1 MSVNECLVSRAARE
15 YSDGRYGPSSA
26 PNRGRRGAARGAGMS
41 APKHVYTPAI
51 ATLLAGALLV
61 SGGLAPA
68 TAAPVEDASP
78 PGIQLDPAT
87 GRVVADP
94 VAGALQ
100 GPADGSPADIALEYL
115 NAHAPDF
122 GLSAEAAAGAYV
134 HKELRLS
141 TGATAVHLGQRVDG
155 LRVRDAVM
163 TAVVA
168 ADGSLTS
175 MAGFLAPGDGSG
187 TAARLTAHAALDT
200 AAEAQDADASRP
212 LREADTRSAAPRE
225 YPNVYA
231 EGVTEPAP
239 VTAELV
245 WYPDEKGTA
254 LRLAWLTDIE
264 SSDHAWFETVVDATT
279 GEILDQRS
287 RYAHAAPEGNVFREE
302 HPEAAG
308 ATHQTTSFSGINGT
322 WVDDRTTDGN
332 NVNAYLD
339 RNDDD
344 SNNEYQPQ
352 TPASGDPGYQQFLYS
367 WTDAWRTTADVN
379 SVAALDA
386 DRDAII
392 TQLFYY
398 TNVMHDWL
406 YGHGFDEASGNFQV
420 DNFGNGGS
428 GGDPVLAE
436 AQDGWD
442 FGCVDDKDN
451 ADPSDDEDIRC
462 LNNAN
467 FGTPADGASPR
478 MQMYMWAPGRPFRDG
493 DMDGDVIAHEYG
505 HGVSSRLVGGGS
517 LGYNGGDQRGAL
529 GEGWSDIISFLKWD
543 DAVVGEYVTGDQVNG
558 IRSVGYDISTRTFQS
573 YNTSSGSGHGNGEIW
588 AAAVYDI
595 RTMFPGG
602 VEPLATLVL
611 DGMKATPANPTYID
625 ARNGLLAADAGANR
639 CLIWTAFAGR
649 GLGTG
654 STTGLDTVP
663 TASADIPA
671 ECEPTADAGGP
682 YNTVEGTDASLDGT
696 GSATGTDP
704 SAGAITAYAWD
715 LDNDGQYDD
724 ATGPTPTFTTVGQDG
739 VYTVGL
745 QVTDEFGNTATDS
758 TTVTVANVAPTVSI
772 DAITPIDEF
781 GTVTVSGTVTDPGWL
796 DDLSATISWDDGAA
810 PVALPGVEEN
820 VRPNATLTFSVQHQY
835 GDDGDFTVEVCAADD
850 DTTGN
855 CDSEVAAVANVD
867 PTATIDTSG
876 EEVYDGHSAFVLE
889 AGEELTVPA
898 TSTDPGSD
906 DLTLQWDWGDGAV
919 DAQTSLVNPPFADL
933 LKSPSVQPRDVTLEE
948 SHVYGDACLYELG
961 VTATDD
967 DGGVSPTDTAAVII
981 TGNATVSKGHG
992 WWLNQYRVKKSNDF
1006 TAAEL
1011 QCYLD
1016 IVGYFSLVFSEDK
1029 DASTRAAATLVLQN
1043 PAKSPADVIFDQHAL
1058 GAWLNFANGSVSLDT
1073 PVDSD
1078 GNGSLDSTFGAVM
1091 LAAETV
1097 RINPAS
1103 TAAQIKAQKDIVETI
1118 ATQSGP

>member
-1 MSVNECLVSRAARE
+1 
-15 YSDGRYGPSSA
+15 
-26 PNRGRRGAARGAGMS
+26 MS
-41 APKHVYTPAI
+41 APKHVISPAI
-51 ATLLAGALLV
+51 ASLLTGALLV
-61 SGGLAPA
+61 WGGIAPA
-68 TAAPVEDASP
+68 TAAPPEDTSP
-78 PGIQLDPAT
+78 PGIQLDPDT

-94 VAGALQ
+94 AAGALAAAA
-100 GPADGSPADIALEYL
+100 GGAPGDIAVAYIQ
-115 NAHAPDF
+115 AHAADF
-122 GLSAEAAAGAYV
+122 GLAPDTAEGLYV

-141 TGATAVHLGQRVDG
+141 TGATAVHVGQRVDG

-163 TAVVA
+163 TGVVA
-168 ADGSLTS
+168 ADGSVVS
-175 MAGFLAPGDGSG
+175 MAGFLAPGDGTG
-187 TAARLTAHAALDT
+187 TSARLTAHAALDT

-212 LREADTRSAAPRE
+212 LREADTRAAAPKE

-239 VTAELV
+239 VTSELV
-245 WYPDEKGTA
+245 WFPDDNGTH

-264 SSDHAWFETVVDATT
+264 SSDHAWFETVVDAQT

-287 RYAHAAPEGNVFREE
+287 RYAHAAPEGDVFREE

-308 ATHQTTSFSGINGT
+308 ATRQTTSFSGINGT
-322 WVDDRTTDGN
+322 WVDDRTTSGN

-352 TPASGDPGYQQFLYS
+352 TPASGDPEYQRFIYP
-367 WTDAWRTTADVN
+367 WTDAWRTTADVD
-379 SVAALDA
+379 SLAALDA

-406 YGHGFDEASGNFQV
+406 YGHGFDEASGNFQI

-442 FGCVDDKDN
+442 FGCVDDKGTD
-451 ADPSDDEDIRC
+451 DTGDDEDVRC

-467 FGTPADGASPR
+467 FGTPGDGASPR
-478 MQMYMWAPGRPFRDG
+478 MQMYMWAPSRPFRDG

-529 GEGWSDIISFLKWD
+529 GEGWSDVVSFLKWD
-543 DAVVGEYVTGDQVNG
+543 DAVVGEYVTGDQTNG

-573 YNTSSGSGHGNGEIW
+573 YNTNSGSGHGNGEIW
-588 AAAVYDI
+588 AAAIYDV

-625 ARNGLLAADAGANR
+625 ARNGLITADAGANT

-654 STTGLDTVP
+654 STTSLDTVP
-663 TASADIPA
+663 TASDDIPA
-671 ECEPTADAGGP
+671 GCLPVADAGGP
-682 YNTVEGTDASLDGT
+682 YNTVEGTDAPLDGS
-696 GSATGTDP
+696 GSSAGTDP
-704 SAGAITAYAWD
+704 SAGAIVSYAWD
-715 LDNDGQYDD
+715 LDDDGAYDD
-724 ATGPTPTFTTVGQDG
+724 ATGPAPDFTSVGQDG
-739 VYTVGL
+739 VYDVGL
-745 QVTDEFGNTATDS
+745 EVTDEFGNTATDA

-781 GTVTVSGTVTDPGWL
+781 GTVTVSGVITDPGWL
-796 DDLSATISWDDGAA
+796 DDLSATISFDDGAA
-810 PVALPGVEEN
+810 PVALTGAEEN
-820 VRPNATLTFSVQHQY
+820 ARPDATLTFSVQHQY

-876 EEVYDGHSAFVLE
+876 EQIYDGVSAFVLE
-889 AGEELTVPA
+889 AGEELEVPA
-898 TSTDPGSD
+898 SATDPGSD
-906 DLTLQWDWGDGAV
+906 DLTLEWDWDDGAV
-919 DAQTSLVNPPFADL
+919 DTETSLVNPPFADPP
-933 LKSPSVQPRDVTLEE
+933 KSPTVQPRDITLQAA
-948 SHVYGDACLYELG
+948 HVYGDACLYELG

-967 DGGVSPTDTAAVII
+967 DGGVSDTDTAAVVV

-1016 IVGYFSLVFSEDK
+1016 IVGYFSLVFSEEK

-1058 GAWLNFANGSVSLDT
+1058 GAWLNFANGSVSLST
-1073 PVDSD
+1073 PVDTVGGPAPD
-1078 GNGSLDSTFGAVM
+1078 TTFGAAM
-1091 LAAETV
+1091 LTAETIRV
-1097 RINPAS
+1097 NPAS
-1103 TAAQIKAQKDIVETI
+1103 TSAQIKAQKDIVERI

>member
-1 MSVNECLVSRAARE
+1 MSTSRRSLLLGIGALASVSLFLSGAIAPAVAAPGGARAPGQV
-15 YSDGRYGPSSA
+15 SVDPSS
-26 PNRGRRGAARGAGMS
+26 
-41 APKHVYTPAI
+41 
-51 ATLLAGALLV
+51 
-61 SGGLAPA
+61 
-68 TAAPVEDASP
+68 
-78 PGIQLDPAT
+78 

-94 VAGALQ
+94 TAGPLTAAST
-100 GPADGSPADIALEYL
+100 ADAADVVLGYVR
-115 NAHAPDF
+115 AHAADF
-122 GLSAEAAAGAYV
+122 GLTASASSGLYV
-134 HKELRLS
+134 AKRLS
-141 TGATAVHLGQRVDG
+141 LSNGSTAVHVGQRVDG

-163 TAVVA
+163 TGVVA
-168 ADGSLTS
+168 ADGRLLSI
-175 MAGFLAPGDGSG
+175 AGFLASG
-187 TAARLTAHAALDT
+187 AATDDT
-200 AAEAQDADASRP
+200 AALTARAAFDVAADAQDADASRP
-212 LREADTRSAAPRE
+212 LREADTKSAKPKQ

-231 EGVTEPAP
+231 DGVTDPAP
-239 VTAELV
+239 LTSELV
-245 WYPDEKGTA
+245 WYADATDGGAA

-264 SSDHAWFETVVDATT
+264 SSDQAWFETVVDANT
-279 GEILDQRS
+279 GEVIDQRS
-287 RYAHAAPEGNVFREE
+287 RYAHAAPEGDVFREE

-308 ATHQTTSFSGINGT
+308 ATRQTTSFSGINGT
-322 WVDDRTTDGN
+322 WVADRTTNGN

-352 TPASGDPGYQQFLYS
+352 TPANGDPGFQQFAYA

-428 GGDPVLAE
+428 GGDAVMAE

-442 FGCVDDKDN
+442 FGCVDDKDTP
-451 ADPSDDEDIRC
+451 APGDDEAIRC

-467 FGTPADGASPR
+467 FGTPGDGASPR
-478 MQMYMWAPGRPFRDG
+478 MQMYMWAGSRPFRDG

-505 HGVSSRLVGGGS
+505 HGVSSRLVGGGA
-517 LGYNGGDQRGAL
+517 LGYSDTDQRGAL
-529 GEGWSDIISFLKWD
+529 GEGWSDVISLLKWD

-558 IRSVGYDISTRTFQS
+558 IRSVGYDISTRNYQS
-573 YNTSSGSGHGNGEIW
+573 YNTTSNSGHGNGEIW
-588 AAAVYDI
+588 AATIYDI

-602 VEPLATLVL
+602 AEPLATLVL

-625 ARNGLLAADAGANR
+625 ARNGLLTADGGANT
-639 CLIWTAFAGR
+639 CLIWSAFAGR
-649 GLGTG
+649 GLGTA
-654 STTGLDTVP
+654 STTSLDTVP
-663 TASADIPA
+663 TASDDIPA
-671 ECEPTADAGGP
+671 ECAPTADAGGP
-682 YNTVEGTDASLDGT
+682 YVTPEGTDAALDGSASAA
-696 GSATGTDP
+696 GSDA

-715 LDNDGQYDD
+715 LDDDGQYDD
-724 ATGPTPTFTTVGQDG
+724 ATGPTPSFTRVGQDG
-739 VYTVGL
+739 VFTIGL

-758 TTVTVANVAPTVSI
+758 TTVTVTNVAPTVSI
-772 DAITPIDEF
+772 DAISPIDEF

-796 DDLSATISWDDGAA
+796 DDLSATISFDDGAA
-810 PVALPGVEEN
+810 AVALAGTEEN
-820 VRPNATLTFSVQHQY
+820 TRPNATLAFSVDHQY
-835 GDDGDFTVEVCAADD
+835 GDNGVFSVQVCAADD

-855 CDSEVAAVANVD
+855 CDTEAAAVANVD
-867 PTATIDTSG
+867 PTATIDASA
-876 EEVYDGHSAFVLE
+876 EEVYDGMSAFVLE
-889 AGEELTVPA
+889 AGEQLDVPA
-898 TSTDPGSD
+898 DSTDPGSD
-906 DLTLQWDWGDGAV
+906 DLTLTWDWGDGTSS
-919 DAQTSLVNPPFADL
+919 AQTSLVNPPAADPA
-933 LKSPSVQPRDVTLEE
+933 KSPSVQPRDITLQA

-967 DGGVSPTDTAAVII
+967 DGGVSPTDTAAVVV

-992 WWLNQYRVKKSNDF
+992 WWLNQYRVKKANDF

-1016 IVGYFSLVFSEDK
+1016 IVGYFSLVFSEEK
-1029 DASTRAAATLVLQN
+1029 DASTRAAATLVLNN

-1073 PVDSD
+1073 PVDTVGGPAPD
-1078 GNGSLDSTFGAVM
+1078 TTFGAAM
-1091 LAAETV
+1091 YAAETIRV
-1097 RINPAS
+1097 NPAS
-1103 TAAQIKAQKDIVETI
+1103 TSAQIKAQKDIVERI

>member
-1 MSVNECLVSRAARE
+1 M
-15 YSDGRYGPSSA
+15 GW
-26 PNRGRRGAARGAGMS
+26 GA
-41 APKHVYTPAI
+41 V
-51 ATLLAGALLV
+51 LASALLV
-61 SGGLAPA
+61 SGLVAPA
-68 TAAPVEDASP
+68 AAAPDEDAGP
-78 PGIQLDPAT
+78 PRVVVDEAT
-87 GRVVADP
+87 GRVLADVHGDPLTEPSGAAPGDVALAY
-94 VAGALQ
+94 VQ
-100 GPADGSPADIALEYL
+100 
-115 NAHAPDF
+115 AHAADF
-122 GLSAEAAAGAYV
+122 GLTPQLAAGVYV
-134 HKELRLS
+134 HKALPLK
-141 TGATAVHLGQRVDG
+141 GGGTAVHLGQRVDG

-163 TAVVA
+163 TGVVA
-168 ADGSLTS
+168 ADGSLLT

-187 TAARLTAHAALDT
+187 TSAGLTAAAAIDA

-212 LREADTRSAAPRE
+212 LREANTKSAKPRE

-239 VTAELV
+239 VTSELV
-245 WYPDEKGTA
+245 WYPEANGTA

-264 SSDHAWFETVVDATT
+264 SSDHAWFETVVDANT
-279 GEILDQRS
+279 GEVIEQRS
-287 RYAHAAPEGNVFREE
+287 RYAHAGPEGDVFREE

-308 ATHQTTSFSGINGT
+308 ATRQTTSFSGVNGT
-322 WVDDRTTDGN
+322 WVDDRTTSGN

-352 TPASGDPGYQQFLYS
+352 TPASGDPGYQHFAYT
-367 WTDAWRTTADVN
+367 WTDAWRTTADVD

-386 DRDAII
+386 DRDAVI

-442 FGCVDDKDN
+442 MGCIDDQGTP
-451 ADPSDDEDIRC
+451 APGDDVAIRC

-505 HGVSSRLVGGGS
+505 HGVSSRLVGGGN
-517 LGYNGGDQRGAL
+517 LGYNDFDQRGAL
-529 GEGWSDIISFLKWD
+529 GEGWSDVISILKWD
-543 DAVVGEYVTGDQVNG
+543 DAVVGEYVTGDAVNG
-558 IRSVGYDISTRTFQS
+558 IRSVGYDLSTRTYQS
-573 YNTSSGSGHGNGEIW
+573 YNTGSGSGHGNGEIW
-588 AAAVYDI
+588 AATIYDI
-595 RTMFPGG
+595 GQLFPGG

-611 DGMKATPANPTYID
+611 DGMKATPANPTYVD
-625 ARNGLLAADAGANR
+625 ARDALLTADGGANR
-639 CLIWTAFAGR
+639 CLIWSAFADR
-649 GLGTG
+649 GLGTA

-663 TASADIPA
+663 TASDDVPA

-682 YNTVEGTDASLDGT
+682 YATDEGTDVALDGS
-696 GSATGTDP
+696 GSAAGSDA
-704 SAGAITAYAWD
+704 SAGAIASYEWD
-715 LDNDGQYDD
+715 LDGDGQYDD

-739 VYTVGL
+739 VFTIGL
-745 QVTDEFGNTATDS
+745 RVTDEFGRTAEAS
-758 TTVTVANVAPTVSI
+758 TTVTVANVAPTVVI
-772 DAITPIDEF
+772 DAIAPIDEL
-781 GTVTVSGTVTDPGWL
+781 GTVTVTGTVTDPGWL

-810 PVALPGVEEN
+810 AVALTGSEEN
-820 VRPNATLTFSVQHQY
+820 ARPDATLSFEVQHQY

-855 CDSEVAAVANVD
+855 CDTEVAAVANVD

-876 EEVYDGHSAFVLE
+876 EEVYDGQSAFVLE

-898 TSTDPGSD
+898 TTTDPGSD
-906 DLTLQWDWGDGAV
+906 DLTLTWEWGDGTS
-919 DAQTSLVNPPFADL
+919 DAQTSLVNPPFADPP
-933 LKSPSVQPRDVTLEE
+933 KSPSVQPRDVTMEE
-948 SHVYGDACLYELG
+948 SHIYGDACLYELG
-961 VTATDD
+961 LTATDD
-967 DGGVSPTDTAAVII
+967 DGGVSATDTAAVVV

-1006 TAAEL
+1006 TPAEL

-1016 IVGYFSLVFSEDK
+1016 IVGHFSLVFSEEK

-1073 PVDSD
+1073 PVDTVGGLAPD
-1078 GNGSLDSTFGAVM
+1078 TTFGAAM
-1091 LAAETV
+1091 LTAETV
-1097 RINPAS
+1097 RVNPAS
-1103 TAAQIKAQKDIVETI
+1103 TSAQIKAQKDIVERI